1 LYRVINDASQFAG
14 EEERFV
20 TELEQSRRERKKG
33 ETRDRIFE
41 AAIRLFRERGFE
53 KTTVDAIVEVAD
65 VAKGTFFN
73 YFPRKEAVLAYLS
86 ERRLEEVEADLAGAL
101 AHAKPA
107 RDRLIAIFTSAASAY
122 EGDRELS
129 GYVFKE
135 LMSRAFQPTEDVSLR
150 WQRLCLEVIEEGRA
164 SGELRRDV
172 DPARA
177 ESLLASV
184 YIATVYLWLECPEL
198 GYDLRTE
205 VRERLELVLDG
216 LATKET

>member
-1 LYRVINDASQFAG
+1 M
-14 EEERFV
+14 

-73 YFPRKEAVLAYLS
+73 YFPRKESVLAYLS

-107 RDRLIAIFTSAASAY
+107 RERLVTIFTSAASAY
-122 EGDRELS
+122 EDDRELS
-129 GYVFKE
+129 GYVFQE

-150 WQRLCLEVIEEGRA
+150 WQRLTLEVIEAGRA

-184 YIATVYLWLECPEL
+184 YIATVYLWLNCPEL

-216 LATKET
+216 LAVKEA